1 MNLFS
6 ENIMQFEGK
15 KVKVYSYHKIYGN
28 QELKIRKFHPIYT
41 PEKVGFKT
49 NNQEIYI
56 DFQDII
62 GWECKDT
69 SLKIIGKLMELL
81 IELQ

>member
-28 QELKIRKFHPIYT
+28 QELKIRKFHPICT

-56 DFQDII
+56 DFQDIV
-62 GWECKDT
+62 GLEYKDT